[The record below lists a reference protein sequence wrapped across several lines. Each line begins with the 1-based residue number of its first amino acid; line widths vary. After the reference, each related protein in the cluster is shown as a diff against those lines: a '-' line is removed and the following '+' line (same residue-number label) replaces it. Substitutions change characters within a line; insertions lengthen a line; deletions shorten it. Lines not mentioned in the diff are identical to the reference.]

1 MLKIKNYFIFIV
13 RLKFQK
19 RSALKFVSRTIPHS
33 GGYNI
38 QQRAAK
44 LFPKFVLKLMPV
56 IIFALIVYP
65 FATFA
70 QNSLNQEKNKTAIG
84 QSIQKLL
91 NNDGKQKKVGLTI
104 NPQEINLGTITTDK
118 TGEGIFTLK
127 STGPEVIDWS
137 TEGPGT
143 WKKVENQKLSGVFKN
158 TTDSLRVGIRLLP
171 KESED
176 KQKNTPNYLEMKL
189 EAGNGS
195 LICRKEFTVGK
206 HKEEIK
212 INSADG
218 DKVIFVTFVIGYTQ
232 KSPSINLN
240 PLRLDMGSV
249 LSEKIVSKKIMVTNG
264 GKEILKWSVAVK
276 KRESK
281 DTPDDFQKNRYISFI
296 NEEGL
301 GSGVYTVPGHLK
313 DIIELTGKWTE
324 SNGYPS
330 GAEGDNFIK
339 VNFRGTGVILYLSTY
354 QADEVNMAISLDK
367 NPMDNIELLE
377 SLDENKGELL
387 IAEGLADGPHV
398 LTIVSKN
405 SRLAFEGVKIIGA
418 KTAYF
423 PPGSL
428 KIMPNS
434 GATTRQTNYL
444 KVTLN
449 TGQMAPGCYVDDII
463 FDTNGGE
470 GIVEVFAE
478 IVPDNTVKVI
488 DIYRYYNGTDYLF
501 TANPQSETKRLSQN
515 NYAKEG
521 IAFRLFKPETP
532 GTISFYRWYNPQKK
546 DHFYHYNITG
556 GGKNLQGYI
565 FEGSIGNIATS
576 RMTNTREL
584 YRWYNSKTEHYFY
597 STDLQGGKI
606 NKKRYRFE
614 GIAGY
619 VK

>member
-1 MLKIKNYFIFIV
+1 M
-13 RLKFQK
+13 
-19 RSALKFVSRTIPHS
+19 
-33 GGYNI
+33 
-38 QQRAAK
+38 
-44 LFPKFVLKLMPV
+44 
-56 IIFALIVYP
+56 
-65 FATFA
+65 
-70 QNSLNQEKNKTAIG
+70 
-84 QSIQKLL
+84 
-91 NNDGKQKKVGLTI
+91 
-104 NPQEINLGTITTDK
+104 
-118 TGEGIFTLK
+118 
-127 STGPEVIDWS
+127 
-137 TEGPGT
+137 
-143 WKKVENQKLSGVFKN
+143 
-158 TTDSLRVGIRLLP
+158 GIRLLP

-176 KQKNTPNYLEMKL
+176 KQKNTTHYVEMKL
-189 EAGNGS
+189 EAGSGS
-195 LICRKEFTVGK
+195 LICRKEFTVGT

-218 DKVIFVTFVIGYTQ
+218 DKIIFVTFVIGYTQ

-249 LSEKIVSKKIMVTNG
+249 LSEKIVSKKIMVTNS

-276 KRESK
+276 KHESK

-296 NEEGL
+296 NEEGR

-313 DIIELTGKWTE
+313 DIMELTGKWTE

-339 VNFRGTGVILYLSTY
+339 VNFRGTGIILYLSTY

-367 NPMDNIELLE
+367 NPIDNIELLE

-387 IAEGLADGPHV
+387 ITEGLADGPHV

-449 TGQMAPGCYVDDII
+449 TGQMAPGYYVDDIV

-546 DHFYHYNITG
+546 DHFYHYNLAG

-576 RMTNTREL
+576 RLTNTKEL
-584 YRWYNSKTEHYFY
+584 YRWYNLKTEHYFY
-597 STDLQGGKI
+597 STDIQGGKI

>member
-1 MLKIKNYFIFIV
+1 MLKMKNYFIFV
-13 RLKFQK
+13 
-19 RSALKFVSRTIPHS
+19 V
-33 GGYNI
+33 
-38 QQRAAK
+38 
-44 LFPKFVLKLMPV
+44 V
-56 IIFALIVYP
+56 ALIVYP
-65 FATFA
+65 FTTFA
-70 QNSLNQEKNKTAIG
+70 QKSLNQEKTKTAIG
-84 QSIQKLL
+84 QKVQKSLS
-91 NNDGKQKKVGLTI
+91 NDGKQNKVGLTI
-104 NPQEINLGTITTDK
+104 NPQEINLGTITADK

-127 STGPEVIDWS
+127 GTGSEAIDWS

-143 WKKVENQKLSGVFKN
+143 WKKVDNQKLSGILKDN
-158 TTDSLRVGIRLLP
+158 ADSLRVGILLLP

-176 KQKNTPNYLEMKL
+176 KQKNTTNYVEMKL
-189 EAGNGS
+189 EAGSGS
-195 LICRKEFTVGK
+195 LLCRKEFTVGT

-218 DKVIFVTFVIGYTQ
+218 DKIISVTFVIGYTQ
-232 KSPSINLN
+232 KSPLINLN

-249 LSEKIVSKKIMVTNG
+249 LSEKIVSKKITLNNS
-264 GKEILKWSVAVK
+264 GKEILKWAVAVK
-276 KRESK
+276 KHESK
-281 DTPDDFQKNRYISFI
+281 DAPDDFQKNRYISFI
-296 NEEGL
+296 NEEKR
-301 GSGVYTVPGHLK
+301 GSGVYTVPGQLK

-339 VNFRGTGVILYLSTY
+339 VNFRGTGIILYLSTY

-367 NPMDNIELLE
+367 NPIDNIELLE

-387 IAEGLADGPHV
+387 IAEGLADAPHV
-398 LTIVSKN
+398 LTIVSRN

-418 KTAYF
+418 KTTYF

-449 TGQMAPGCYVDDII
+449 TGQMTPGYYVDDIV

-488 DIYRYYNGTDYLF
+488 DIYRYFNGTDYLF
-501 TANPQSETKRLSQN
+501 TANPQSETKRLIQN

-546 DHFYHYNITG
+546 DHFYHYNLAG

-576 RMTNTREL
+576 RLTNTKEL
-584 YRWYNSKTEHYFY
+584 YRWYNLKTEHYFY
-597 STDLQGGKI
+597 STDIQGGKI